1 MWTGPRFVLSWKYI
15 CRFCLIALA
24 VSLMPLFQVVGW
36 AAEPTPEKSKLLFE
50 KHVLPI
56 FQARCAQCHGE
67 RNQKAELRLT
77 DQASLERGGESG
89 SLLVPGKPAES
100 LLFEMISSGEMPPK
114 KSKPLTKGEIETV
127 RKWIEEGTHFTG
139 GASSPEVITE
149 YQVAPILLR
158 RCTMCHGAEN
168 TRGDL
173 DLRSR
178 DKILTGGKGGPA
190 MVLGDAA
197 ASSLVKRIE
206 SQQCPPAESI
216 SQAGIEP
223 VTEPELKLLKEW
235 IEAGAAVTP
244 AAILD
249 DLKGP
254 DPLVSKKDRQFWS
267 FQPPQRPSVPTIQGH
282 HQVQNNIDRF
292 LLAKLEAKGLSFSAP
307 ADRLALLRRAT
318 FDLLGLPPTPEQIE
332 SFLADDGPQAYEQMI
347 DGLLASPE
355 YGQRWARFWLDLAG
369 YADSEGKRNVDTR
382 RPFAYRWRDYVIRS
396 FNEDKPYD
404 QFLVE
409 QLAGDELV
417 DYGDASK
424 LSADMIEKVV
434 ATGFLRMAPDGTLAN
449 PVNRVSDRV
458 EVIAD
463 EIDVLGR
470 SVMGLTLNC
479 ARCHS
484 HKYDPLPQRDYYRLV
499 AIFKGA
505 YDEYEWMVPQGH
517 NSQKSV
523 GLLHYR
529 YLELATE
536 AERREIEQYNAPLD
550 QEIAALE
557 AKQVK
562 LDSRKEKT
570 QIKALTKQIVAVKA
584 KRKPL
589 PKVRALWD
597 RGNPS
602 PTYLYRRGDETQPGR
617 PVEPGIPSMLAAN
630 SSAFK
635 IEPPAHS
642 TPKTGRRL
650 AFARW
655 LTQPDH
661 PLTARVFVNRVWKQ
675 HFGEAIVKSS
685 DDFGALGTP
694 PSHPQLLDWLAV
706 EFVEQGW
713 SIKQLHRL
721 IMTSQAYRQSSQID
735 EHHLKYD
742 PENRLLSR
750 MPMRRLDAEQ
760 VRDAM
765 LFMGERL
772 SSRPYGT
779 PDGVLLRKDGL
790 VTTVPS
796 EYGWRRS
803 IFVQQKRKELPTI
816 LETFD
821 LPQMNPNCTRRID
834 STVVSQPLFLLNN
847 RLVHDWSLG
856 FAQRIERE
864 AGKDLV
870 AQVERACLVAWGRP
884 LEADERKVAA
894 AGLAR
899 LIEQWRE
906 QPAGEETQDKKEGK
920 SEKTERQLASP
931 ELLGLADF
939 CQALFNTG
947 EFLYVD

>member
-1 MWTGPRFVLSWKYI
+1 MGDWKFKHRYW
-15 CRFCLIALA
+15 LISLVGGLA
-24 VSLMPLFQVVGW
+24 SLLGAAGL
-36 AAEPTPEKSKLLFE
+36 AAEQEPKKSTLLFE
-50 KHVLPI
+50 KQVLPI

-67 RNQKAELRLT
+67 KNQKAELRLT
-77 DQASLERGGESG
+77 DRASLGRGGESG
-89 SLLVPGKPAES
+89 ALLDPGKAEES

-114 KSKPLTKGEIETV
+114 KSKPLTKVEIETI
-127 RKWIEEGTHFTG
+127 RKWIEEGAHFTQG
-139 GASSPEVITE
+139 SSGPEIVSE

-178 DKILTGGKGGPA
+178 DKILAGGKSGPA
-190 MVLGDAA
+190 MVLRDAA
-197 ASSLVKRIE
+197 ASSLVRRSE
-206 SQQCPPAESI
+206 AQQCPPAETI

-235 IEAGAAVTP
+235 IERGAAVTP

-249 DLKGP
+249 DLNGP

-267 FQPPQRPSVPTIQGH
+267 FQPPQRPTVPTIQGH
-282 HQVQNNIDRF
+282 DQVQNTIARF
-292 LLAKLEAKGLSFSAP
+292 LLAKLEAKGLSFSAT

-318 FDLLGLPPTPEQIE
+318 FDLLGLPPTPEQVKA
-332 SFLADDGPQAYEQMI
+332 FLADDGPQAYEQMI

-369 YADSEGKRNVDTR
+369 YADSEGKRNVDTL

-417 DYGDASK
+417 DYGDTSK
-424 LSADMIEKVV
+424 LSPQVIEKVV

-517 NSQKSV
+517 NSQKST
-523 GLLHYR
+523 GFLKNR

-536 AERREIEQYNAPLD
+536 AERQEVEEHNAPLL
-550 QEIAALE
+550 QEIADLE
-557 AKQVK
+557 AKKEK
-562 LDSRKEKT
+562 LDQQKEKT
-570 QIKALTKQIVAVKA
+570 QIKALAKQIDAVKA
-584 KRKPL
+584 KRKPV

-602 PTYLYRRGDETQPGR
+602 PTYLYRRGDETQPVR
-617 PVEPGIPSMLAAN
+617 PVQPGIPSMLAN
-630 SSAFK
+630 GSSALK

-655 LTQPDH
+655 LTHPDH

-694 PSHPQLLDWLAV
+694 PSHPELLDWLAV

-735 EHHLKYD
+735 EDHLKYD

-760 VRDAM
+760 VRDAL
-765 LFMGERL
+765 LFMGA
-772 SSRPYGT
+772 
-779 PDGVLLRKDGL
+779 
-790 VTTVPS
+790 PS
-796 EYGWRRS
+796 
-803 IFVQQKRKELPTI
+803 
-816 LETFD
+816 LES
-821 LPQMNPNCTRRID
+821 TRI
-834 STVVSQPLFLLNN
+834 
-847 RLVHDWSLG
+847 
-856 FAQRIERE
+856 
-864 AGKDLV
+864 
-870 AQVERACLVAWGRP
+870 
-884 LEADERKVAA
+884 
-894 AGLAR
+894 
-899 LIEQWRE
+899 
-906 QPAGEETQDKKEGK
+906 
-920 SEKTERQLASP
+920 
-931 ELLGLADF
+931 
-939 CQALFNTG
+939 AL
-947 EFLYVD
+947 